1 MCCSDSRV
9 WSCAQAGLN
18 ISSDVN
24 VQWLWIQPFLWNL
37 HKFFYPF
44 YSSELFK
51 KEFKSTFG
59 FCFILRWWLAEC

>member
-24 VQWLWIQPFLWNL
+24 VQWLWINPSCGICTNSFIRFIPLSFLKKNL
-37 HKFFYPF
+37 NPRLV
-44 YSSELFK
+44 SVLF
-51 KEFKSTFG
+51 
-59 FCFILRWWLAEC
+59 